1 MCSGIGETWRL
12 TGARRVA
19 AGLDGVGAHAPRD
32 LHQRRAGLGASV
44 DPAGI
49 DLRFSQWFA
58 RRLTPCAGW
67 AARRYERGTV
77 RARVHHGAARLSA
90 SSVGG
95 SKLAP
100 IVGLPQR
107 SRQTSRTRGREPG
120 VATRGAQHSN
130 GSSRRASASEPLPAV
145 HANRQRA
152 TACTTAPAS
161 TQQPARRAA
170 VARRRATR
178 TTHRCS
184 CRQRWG
190 HGSAARRTSGQTST
204 VTAPG
209 FRQPRHGS
217 RRGPPDRSGQAMSR

>member
-100 IVGLPQR
+100 IVALPQR
-107 SRQTSRTRGREPG
+107 SATNLAHSRTRAGRCDAGRSALQRVESARECVGTAAGCP
-120 VATRGAQHSN
+120 
-130 GSSRRASASEPLPAV
+130 RRPAASDRVYHCARVHPAASSASRSRSAAGNPDNSSVLLP
-145 HANRQRA
+145 
-152 TACTTAPAS
+152 TA
-161 TQQPARRAA
+161 
-170 VARRRATR
+170 
-178 TTHRCS
+178 
-184 CRQRWG
+184 WG